1 MLENKWVRYILKG
14 VAVFLAAVIL
24 IMAVNVFTQNVI
36 AHIDD
41 PFTPQYDRVT
51 LTEQTDYETIFL
63 QTGLGK
69 VAAEKLIN
77 EGEFSKILE
86 AQDLFFSNDEIEC
99 LPLIKWFTR
108 EERLENE
115 LIPLY
120 DLQPG
125 DILVTLSTHTWG
137 WRHGH
142 CAIVIDEY
150 TTVESISM
158 GVNSSKGHIRLW
170 QDYSNFAVLRVKD
183 KTFEERKE
191 VADFTLE
198 KLLDK
203 PYSLLSGFGFK
214 KAPDVNSKGFSL
226 HCSYLAWY
234 AWNAFGVDLDSDKGR
249 LATSY
254 DILHSDKVEIVQLYG
269 MDPNEFI

>member
-14 VAVFLAAVIL
+14 VAVFLAVVIL

-77 EGEFSKILE
+77 EGKFSEILE

-158 GVNSSKGHIRLW
+158 GVNSSKGYMRLW

-183 KTFEERKE
+183 KTLEERKE
-191 VADFTLE
+191 VANFTLK

-203 PYSLLSGFGFK
+203 PYSLLSGFGFN

>member
-14 VAVFLAAVIL
+14 VAVFLAVVIL

-77 EGEFSKILE
+77 EGKFSEILE

-158 GVNSSKGHIRLW
+158 GVNSSKGYMRLW

-183 KTFEERKE
+183 KTLEERKE
-191 VADFTLE
+191 VANFTLK
-198 KLLDK
+198 KLSSPLVGSSRSSSRGLVSSTLASATRCCS
-203 PYSLLSGFGFK
+203 P
-214 KAPDVNSKGFSL
+214 PDRS
-226 HCSYLAWY
+226 
-234 AWNAFGVDLDSDKGR
+234 
-249 LATSY
+249 
-254 DILHSDKVEIVQLYG
+254 
-269 MDPNEFI
+269 

>member
-77 EGEFSKILE
+77 EGKFSKILE
-86 AQDLFFSNDEIEC
+86 AQDLFFSNDEVEC

-183 KTFEERKE
+183 KTLEERKE

-203 PYSLLSGFGFK
+203 PYGLLSGFGFK

-234 AWNAFGVDLDSDKGR
+234 AWNAFGIDLDSDKGR